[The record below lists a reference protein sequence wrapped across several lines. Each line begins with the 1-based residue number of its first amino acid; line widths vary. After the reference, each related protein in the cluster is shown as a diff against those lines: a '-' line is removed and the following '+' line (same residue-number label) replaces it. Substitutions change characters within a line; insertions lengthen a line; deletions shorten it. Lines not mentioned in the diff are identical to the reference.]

1 MEHLS
6 SCGGRFHCSPCCC
19 GSLGCSNCRDK
30 FCIAIVA
37 VVTTPCFT
45 LFNSNIQSLCCHCYV
60 CAQARLVSAT
70 IMGILKGKNSQVKQE
85 SVCIFFNSWKLRCFN
100 LWFQKWNPCASK
112 NSRVEW
118 SEVEE
123 EGGEEIKLGMGGGGS
138 GILSE
143 NDAIHT
149 IAPISFKTN
158 FTMKIVQGFRANKLE
173 LVKCLH
179 RAF

>member
-1 MEHLS
+1 MKSLRIRKFQSGVEWGG
-6 SCGGRFHCSPCCC
+6 GGR
-19 GSLGCSNCRDK
+19 
-30 FCIAIVA
+30 
-37 VVTTPCFT
+37 
-45 LFNSNIQSLCCHCYV
+45 
-60 CAQARLVSAT
+60 
-70 IMGILKGKNSQVKQE
+70 
-85 SVCIFFNSWKLRCFN
+85 
-100 LWFQKWNPCASK
+100 
-112 NSRVEW
+112 
-118 SEVEE
+118 
-123 EGGEEIKLGMGGGGS
+123 GEEINLGMGGGGS